1 MNRLRLFL
9 NRNYLFALLQGVV
22 QKIATKERKNHK
34 EKIILLQIILP
45 KKFVFIRVNSW
56 FKNITAEHAEGRRK
70 RLHRIYF
77 ILRDSACSA
86 VVFFFSGAAQVQ
98 KAST

>member
-34 EKIILLQIILP
+34 EKIILLQIILQ
-45 KKFVFIRVNSW
+45 
-56 FKNITAEHAEGRRK
+56 KN
-70 RLHRIYF
+70 
-77 ILRDSACSA
+77 
-86 VVFFFSGAAQVQ
+86 
-98 KAST
+98 